1 MKDSY
6 NKDNSNRRSELP
18 SKMTTSIETHPIKDG
33 FDTRGQNFELSGAQE
48 LTSNR
53 ESEFSKAF
61 ATTRGGYF
69 RMDKRVLTPRSSN
82 FRVSPVSLQL
92 LLNKEQE

>member
-1 MKDSY
+1 MKDSF
-6 NKDNSNRRSELP
+6 NKNNSNRRSEMP

-33 FDTRGQNFELSGAQE
+33 FDIRGQNFELTGAQE

-61 ATTRGGYF
+61 TSTQGAYF
-69 RMDKRVLTPRSSN
+69 RMDKRFLTPRSSN
-82 FRVSPVSLQL
+82 VRVSPVSL
-92 LLNKEQE
+92 